1 MKTNND
7 IIKGFAISLNDAT
20 AAVVSKSVMMGDDE
34 NENDAIIKT
43 LNVLIESVRSQTV
56 LLQQAIDAYK

>member
-1 MKTNND
+1 METKNTIIQNFAVSLVNAASVTQEKTML
-7 IIKGFAISLNDAT
+7 LNDNP
-20 AAVVSKSVMMGDDE
+20 DE
-34 NENDAIIKT
+34 NAATIKT